1 MSISNLL
8 NTNDFVQ
15 RNNAKALVNKWGK
28 TGLLEG
34 LTRETEQAGMA
45 QLLENQ
51 ARQLVKEASQTGVA
65 QGSEEWAGV
74 ALPLVRRIFAE
85 FAAKEFV
92 SVQPMNLPSGLIF
105 YLDFKYGTAQP
116 GFDNDN
122 LNRTGLPFGAGNA
135 DDSLFGVTSEA
146 TDPSGGLYGAGRFGY
161 SLNNTASVVTAVTTA
176 ATLATSSV
184 NNPAFEP
191 VFAAVDVNAADNA
204 LLIE

>member
-8 NTNDFVQ
+8 QTNDFVQ

-34 LTRETEQAGMA
+34 LTRETEQSGMA

-92 SVQPMNLPSGLIF
+92 SVQPMNLP
-105 YLDFKYGTAQP
+105 
-116 GFDNDN
+116 
-122 LNRTGLPFGAGNA
+122 
-135 DDSLFGVTSEA
+135 
-146 TDPSGGLYGAGRFGY
+146 
-161 SLNNTASVVTAVTTA
+161 
-176 ATLATSSV
+176 
-184 NNPAFEP
+184 
-191 VFAAVDVNAADNA
+191 
-204 LLIE
+204 

>member
-8 NTNDFVQ
+8 QTNDFVQ
-15 RNNAKALVNKWGK
+15 RNNAKALVTKWER

-34 LTRETEQAGMA
+34 LRGETEKAGMA

-51 ARQLVKEASQTGVA
+51 ARQLVKESSATGTA

-105 YLDFKYGTAQP
+105 YLDFKYGTAVP

-122 LNRTGLPFGAGNA
+122 SNRTGDPFGNPNA
-135 DDSLFGVTSEA
+135 
-146 TDPSGGLYGAGRFGY
+146 
-161 SLNNTASVVTAVTTA
+161 
-176 ATLATSSV
+176 
-184 NNPAFEP
+184 
-191 VFAAVDVNAADNA
+191 
-204 LLIE
+204 